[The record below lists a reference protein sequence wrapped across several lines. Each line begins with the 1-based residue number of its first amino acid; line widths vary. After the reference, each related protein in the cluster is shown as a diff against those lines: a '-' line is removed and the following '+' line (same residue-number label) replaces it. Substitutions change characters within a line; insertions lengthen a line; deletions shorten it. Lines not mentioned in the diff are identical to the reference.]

1 MFPVNRRQTV
11 RSVGTSSLVV
21 PLVKLSTI
29 GNHSFL
35 VPPPQTLNAL
45 PEVKTWF
52 QRQLPCGRFS
62 GDWRLFIQPA
72 FLRGISRNMD
82 LGEGVKGWGLFPSP
96 PIGSPSPSRPL
107 PFSFLHPPLPFPSPY
122 LPLEVGPLNPARESG
137 ERCKLPSWVYGGAP
151 AEIEFGSLHFSLKI
165 LHLVATIL
173 IIFSRVNWSNF
184 KLSCQA
190 ICMH

>member
-1 MFPVNRRQTV
+1 MISASITM
-11 RSVGTSSLVV
+11 RS
-21 PLVKLSTI
+21 
-29 GNHSFL
+29 
-35 VPPPQTLNAL
+35 
-45 PEVKTWF
+45 F
-52 QRQLPCGRFS
+52 QRRLKTFHTAGLPQGH
-62 GDWRLFIQPA
+62 IQKY
-72 FLRGISRNMD
+72 G
-82 LGEGVKGWGLFPSP
+82 LGEGVKGWGLVPSP

-107 PFSFLHPPLPFPSPY
+107 PFPFLLPPLPFPSPY

-165 LHLVATIL
+165 WHLVATIL

-190 ICMH
+190 ICIRPNVCWI